1 MGADALA
8 GGVDEEAAQEVNSS
22 GGGIGDQL
30 LQGGRLSSPERDLG
44 VIGELRQLLADLGGR
59 RGGSEATLGR
69 TGPPQCFPLDLQA
82 LPVCPSIYPS
92 GDPLSASAPP
102 PCSPCPHHPATPAL
116 LSSPRVPPPVP
127 SVLSTTSPSP
137 PSALCSIPSPP
148 PLLPALPVPPHCF
161 QPSQPPPPLP
171 PALPVPPTALSPPSS
186 PQIPH
191 CPPLTGH
198 TRGLGV
204 PRARSTQHS
213 CSMSFSPGKRGD
225 RLSSSPKMQPTA
237 LRMSTQGGHHHGGG
251 DTPIFGDIH
260 SGDTNVE
267 HKFGGMNSGI
277 QI

>member
-1 MGADALA
+1 MA
-8 GGVDEEAAQEVNSS
+8 
-22 GGGIGDQL
+22 
-30 LQGGRLSSPERDLG
+30 
-44 VIGELRQLLADLGGR
+44 
-59 RGGSEATLGR
+59 
-69 TGPPQCFPLDLQA
+69 F
-82 LPVCPSIYPS
+82 
-92 GDPLSASAPP
+92 SAPP
-102 PCSPCPHHPATPAL
+102 PMPSQC
-116 LSSPRVPPPVP
+116 PPVLPVSSGAPRCSQCPLVSPSDPHCPPSSLPVPFSAPQCSRCP
-127 SVLSTTSPSP
+127 SVAPS
-137 PSALCSIPSPP
+137 S
-148 PLLPALPVPPHCF
+148 LPALPVPSQC
-161 QPSQPPPPLP
+161 PSVTPSALP
-171 PALPVPPTALSPPSS
+171 VVPVPPTALSPPSS

>member
-171 PALPVPPTALSPPSS
+171 PALPVPPSSGPSPPSAPPPAPCSAPS
-186 PQIPH
+186 PPSLPPPH
-191 CPPLTGH
+191 CPQPPQCPPLPSALPAPPRSPIAPHSQATHGGWGC
-198 TRGLGV
+198 RG
-204 PRARSTQHS
+204 RAARSTAARCHS
-213 CSMSFSPGKRGD
+213 PQGRGG
-225 RLSSSPKMQPTA
+225 T
-237 LRMSTQGGHHHGGG
+237 G
-251 DTPIFGDIH
+251 
-260 SGDTNVE
+260 
-267 HKFGGMNSGI
+267 
-277 QI
+277 